1 MKFLTILFLAFQ
13 LFVPS
18 SNEGEKIVWNEN
30 YKLTWADFKGKPK
43 VGYGYVAS
51 TSSGIS
57 FSYSYSEKNGR
68 INFEATVKSNFY
80 PENSWYIPSEAS
92 KYILK
97 HEQTHFDIS
106 ELHAR
111 MLRKKISE
119 TTFSKKIK
127 KEIEALYDDAEE
139 KRREMQHLF
148 DDESDHSKIKEKELA
163 WETYV
168 TKQLQIYERW
178 K

>member
-1 MKFLTILFLAFQ
+1 MKFLIILFLTFQ

-30 YKLTWADFKGKPK
+30 YKLTWDDFKGKPK
-43 VGYGYVAS
+43 IGYGYVAS

-57 FSYSYSEKNGR
+57 FSYYYSENNGK

-80 PENSWYIPSEAS
+80 PDNSWYIPLEAS
-92 KYILK
+92 EYILK

-119 TTFSKKIK
+119 ITSSKEVK
-127 KEIEALYDDAEE
+127 KEIETLYNDAEE

-148 DDESDHSKIKEKELA
+148 DAESDHSKIKEKELA
-163 WETYV
+163 WEAYIV
-168 TKQLQIYERW
+168 KQLLIYERW